1 MTVDKTG
8 KDIFNLHTMKNC
20 SKDLSSLAADT
31 EREFLNIGRMLNTY
45 SDICMAMT
53 GDGEQLISHAH
64 FSSDDALL
72 STDETFLE
80 YNKRVFD
87 DVAAHVENAFVTLA
101 DGEALLNSIENELQ
115 ALRTPLQKL
124 NEIGKTFKVLG
135 VSIKIESSRN
145 QNTTQGFALLAEEV
159 ADIAVSVQENFHS
172 CIAKAQEVEAGLG
185 NSKAAI
191 KQNTSAAGESSN
203 QSLSN
208 VLDSLQELSHKSETL
223 ALKIKERSSAMLQ
236 GIGEVVMAM
245 QFHDITRQQLEN
257 VAAAIVESSEK
268 ARILNTL
275 SENEQESVVLEI
287 YGILSIQAAHLNSI
301 YDQVIVAKRTIEHGL
316 TVTMQQAQSQAR
328 DAKALLEMET
338 RSGSTSVVASLE
350 NEIDKAVVS
359 LNKSLEVVEDA
370 VEISKNVSK
379 NISEI
384 SGVVNQI
391 EDLAFDVKILAI
403 NAMVEAIKTDLTG
416 NTLVVLAKELSNLS
430 QETRENATSSIQQ
443 LELIN
448 SEAEKQLEF
457 TESLNQDREVVDG
470 MIENAR
476 GFTSSILS
484 SLQQITLLAE
494 KMNSSSADLANRI
507 TQLIPQMTFP
517 QKMGER
523 IDKNWQV
530 VCGIIDLIDQQY
542 PQFMEENSEL
552 QDMLE
557 KLSEKY
563 VMDRERA
570 IHAQV
575 AGTAHNDSEMADI
588 DLFED
593 DDVELFMDEPG
604 QAESQLDKDG
614 EQDDL
619 GDNVELF

>member
-8 KDIFNLHTMKNC
+8 KDIFNLHIMKNC

-64 FSSDDALL
+64 FSIDEALL

-87 DVAAHVENAFVTLA
+87 DVAAHVDNAFVTLA

-191 KQNTSAAGESSN
+191 KQNTSAAGENSN

-208 VLDSLQELSHKSETL
+208 VLDSLQELSHKSEAL
-223 ALKIKERSSAMLQ
+223 AQKIKERSSAMLQ

-484 SLQQITLLAE
+484 SLHQISLLAE